1 MRLIKRLDTYLL
13 GKYLQLIGAA
23 FIVCLSVLLMQYT
36 WRYLEELIGKGLE
49 VTVILKFF
57 CYASLTLVPM
67 ALPLALLLASLITF
81 GNLGET
87 RELLAMKAAGIPLLR
102 ILQPIFIF
110 VAMISTGS
118 FFFQNSVLPVAVKEL
133 AALVWSMKQKNPELD
148 IPEGQFYSAIPGYN
162 LYVDKKDQET
172 GILYNVMIYTNSGNY
187 EDTQIVL
194 SDSARL
200 QTTADKRNL
209 KLTMFQGERFRN
221 LDAQS
226 GNMMKAQVPYMRET
240 FVHEEVLIPFD
251 ANFDLMNSD
260 QFSHNAQTKAIRD
273 ISKGIDSLNT
283 RIDSTGRSVYDM
295 QLRSTM
301 ARKLDVSSKADS
313 MKIAAK
319 ISTTQPFDSA
329 YAGLTDEQRVK
340 VMKRMQTTV
349 VQLQSEYDFRSLIS
363 EEDNRALRI
372 HIMEWNKKFTM
383 SVACLIF
390 FFIGAP
396 LGSIIRKG
404 GLGIPVLLST
414 IIFIFYYIINI
425 SGEKM
430 AKSGQWDPIF
440 GVWMS
445 SMVLIPIAA
454 YLTVSSNRDSAV
466 FNASTYLNFLRLL
479 LGISPRR
486 AINPKEVIIV
496 DPDYPALA
504 DRLQALSQRC
514 TQYSQRKR
522 LRALPNYYLVF
533 FHYHGDTTLQEIN
546 QELEDVV
553 EQLHNTRDNNII
565 KLLNELPILWPESFA
580 RPFRNIKANRIIGVL
595 FPIGLLFWLR
605 MWQFRLRTWRDMT
618 TITQVSGKL
627 IKQIK
632 NKHL

>member
-1 MRLIKRLDTYLL
+1 MRPFKRLDTYLL

-36 WRYLEELIGKGLE
+36 WRYMDELIGKGLAFS
-49 VTVILKFF
+49 VIMKFF
-57 CYASLTLVPM
+57 GYASLTMVPM

-81 GNLGET
+81 GNLGES
-87 RELLAMKAAGIPLLR
+87 RELLAMKSAGIPLLR
-102 ILQPIFIF
+102 ILQPIFIL
-110 VAMISTGS
+110 VAFIAAGS
-118 FFFQNSVLPVAVKEL
+118 FFFQNSVMPYAVKEL

-162 LYVDKKDQET
+162 LYVEKKNPVT
-172 GILYNVMIYTNSGNY
+172 GILYDVMIYTNSGNY

-194 SDSARL
+194 ADSGRL
-200 QTTADKRNL
+200 QMTADRQNL
-209 KLTMFQGERFRN
+209 KLTLMQGERFRN
-221 LDAQS
+221 LDARS
-226 GNMMKAQVPYMRET
+226 GSMMKAQVPYMRET
-240 FVHEEVLIPFD
+240 FIHEEVLIPFD
-251 ANFDLMNSD
+251 ANFDMMNSD

-273 ISKGIDSLNT
+273 IRLGIDSLNT
-283 RIDSTGRSVYDM
+283 RIDSIGRSIYDM
-295 QLRSTM
+295 QMRSTM
-301 ARKLDVSSKADS
+301 NRRLGMSEKDSLKVAARIAD
-313 MKIAAK
+313 
-319 ISTTQPFDSA
+319 TEPFDSA
-329 YAGLTDEQRVK
+329 YAQLTDEQRVSTL
-340 VMKRMQTTV
+340 KRMERIV
-349 VQLQSEYDFRSLIS
+349 AQLKSEYDFRSLIT
-363 EEDNRALRI
+363 EEDNRSLRI

-404 GLGIPVLLST
+404 GLGIPVLIST
-414 IIFIFYYIINI
+414 LIFIFYYIINI

-445 SMVLIPIAA
+445 SMVLAPIAT

-466 FNASTYLNFLRLL
+466 FNVGTYVNFFRQL

-486 AINPKEVIIV
+486 KLNPKEVIIA

-504 DRLQALSQRC
+504 QRLQALADRC
-514 TQYSQRKR
+514 MEYARRKR
-522 LRALPNYYLVF
+522 LRSIPNYYLIF

-546 QELEDVV
+546 QELEDIV
-553 EQLHNTRDNNII
+553 EELHNSRDNNII
-565 KLLNELPILWPESFA
+565 KLLNEMPILWHESFA
-580 RPFRNIKANRIIGVL
+580 RPFRSVKANRIIGIL
-595 FPIGLLFWLR
+595 LPIGLLFWLR
-605 MWQFRLRTWRDMT
+605 MWQFRLRTWRDMN
-618 TITQVSGKL
+618 TINQVCGRL